1 MVALIGWGVFKVM
14 TGQVPPQS
22 ISTAGVIQQAQ
33 AISPFILIAVL
44 IKAFSH
50 GCAALTGV
58 EAVSNGVQAFKE
70 PAELNAGKT
79 MVYMGLILGTIFL
92 GVTYLA
98 YAIPGIAPPD
108 MIPGHPTVVS
118 QVAAGVFGSGTF
130 LYLDVQFITALILI
144 LAANTSFAG
153 FPRLGMILAQDGYL
167 PRQLMNLGDR
177 LVYSNGIVIL
187 SFFAMLLIAVYRAD
201 YNAMMPLYA
210 IGVFLSFT
218 LAQWGMIKH
227 HKIGKRAGWQRRAVI
242 NAIGATAT
250 GIVTIILI
258 IEKFKEGAWMVL
270 VAMPIIISIFRK
282 IKHHYE
288 SIGKQLALPEDGYC
302 PIAIEHTVLVLVS
315 SLHRGTIPALEYA
328 KTISDR
334 VEAVHVE
341 LNPAATERI
350 KKAWEAWGCGIPL
363 TILKSPFRS
372 ISEPLLEYIDE
383 VEDRY
388 EHDLVTIIVPEFVTK
403 KSWHNLLHNQ
413 TSIMIKALL
422 RFRPGKVVTTVRYHL
437 NE

>member
-1 MVALIGWGVFKVM
+1 L
-14 TGQVPPQS
+14 
-22 ISTAGVIQQAQ
+22 
-33 AISPFILIAVL
+33 
-44 IKAFSH
+44 
-50 GCAALTGV
+50 
-58 EAVSNGVQAFKE
+58 
-70 PAELNAGKT
+70 
-79 MVYMGLILGTIFL
+79 
-92 GVTYLA
+92 
-98 YAIPGIAPPD
+98 
-108 MIPGHPTVVS
+108 
-118 QVAAGVFGSGTF
+118 
-130 LYLDVQFITALILI
+130 
-144 LAANTSFAG
+144 
-153 FPRLGMILAQDGYL
+153 
-167 PRQLMNLGDR
+167 
-177 LVYSNGIVIL
+177 IL
-187 SFFAMLLIAVYRAD
+187 SFSSLLLIAIYHAD
-201 YNAMMPLYA
+201 THALIPLYA
-210 IGVFLSFT
+210 VGVFLSFT
-218 LAQWGMIKH
+218 MAQAGMVFRHNKVRH
-227 HKIGKRAGWQRRAVI
+227 PGWQSGRII
-242 NAIGATAT
+242 NGIGATVT
-250 GIVTIILI
+250 GLVTILLAA
-258 IEKFKEGAWMVL
+258 EKFTEGAWIVL
-270 VAMPIIISIFRK
+270 VAIPILILVFKK
-282 IKHHYE
+282 IRNHYE

-422 RFRPGKVVTTVRYHL
+422 RYRPGKVVTTVRYHL